1 VRPLLSHYCRDFP
14 VVANENLRTYYEEML
29 MQSPQ
34 DAVAWA
40 RRLRM
45 RHLESFLVLIEAG
58 TLTLAADRL
67 HMTQSAVSHWLSEME
82 ELVGARLVL
91 RGKQMRLTPA
101 GEAVRKLA
109 LRVLGEVSRTNDE
122 LVSLERGEV
131 SRLHIGSVTAGIAHL
146 LPRAILAFQKDEG
159 NVAFQVSEGVF
170 NRLLSQL
177 EEREFDLIVGSI
189 DARAYGPTLEHE
201 VLFEDDIAI
210 VVGPDHPLSN
220 ATQIDWTD
228 LYAYPWAMP
237 PRDTLMRVR
246 LENTLLERGGAGI
259 VPALETGSVMVL
271 ESILHASDYLGVCSG
286 AMARHLVARSL
297 VRRLPLTDV
306 GSFGPVG
313 VVWRRGGQ
321 DETLV
326 KFVSILRR
334 EAKRTMRGE

>member
-1 VRPLLSHYCRDFP
+1 MELH
-14 VVANENLRTYYEEML
+14 
-29 MQSPQ
+29 Q

-82 ELVGARLVL
+82 DLVGARLVL

-122 LVSLERGEV
+122 LVSLARGEV

-146 LPRAILAFQKDEG
+146 LPRAILAFQRSES
-159 NVAFQVSEGVF
+159 NVAFQVSEGAF
-170 NRLLSQL
+170 NSLLSRL

-189 DARAYGPTLEHE
+189 DARAYGPHLEHE

-210 VVGPDHPLSN
+210 VVGPNHPLVNS
-220 ATQIDWTD
+220 AHIRWTD
-228 LYAYPWAMP
+228 LFGYPWAMP

-246 LENTLLERGGAGI
+246 LDNTLLERGGAGI
-259 VPALETGSVMVL
+259 VPSLETGSVLVL
-271 ESILHASDYLGVCSG
+271 ESILHASDHLGVCSG
-286 AMARHLVARSL
+286 AMARHLVSRSL
-297 VRRLPLTDV
+297 VKRLPLSDV

-321 DETLV
+321 DETLL
-326 KFVSILRR
+326 KFAALLRR
-334 EAKRTMRGE
+334 EAALLSEEAGRVA